1 MNSKFTDFNIDPG
14 TYVAFDATSLK
25 KLIIQ
30 RLRDQGVFTDQV
42 YEGSNLSSMI
52 DIISYSF
59 HTLMFYLNRTS
70 SESMFTESQLYE
82 NMNRIVKMLNYK
94 PVGFQTSVVSYTAN
108 LSSDLPIGTYTIPRY
123 TMVDVDGIPYVFA
136 NDVTFAKPTSD
147 VVDITTSSAQFL
159 LYQGEYIEY
168 PQYPAVGEDFE
179 VIILSIDSSQI
190 NVDHF
195 NIDVYVQSQD
205 GTVTQFEETTSLYT
219 EGPGASKFE
228 KRLNENKRYELK
240 FGNNINGQ
248 KLKSTDTVMVYYIS
262 SDGAAGQISAS
273 ALSDKS
279 LTLYT
284 TPQFN
289 LIKSVIKTDDITY
302 LDFDTIKHISLNNT
316 LPSTEPRSHETVD
329 QIRSFAP
336 QQFLSQERL
345 ITANDFTVYA
355 KRNFGNVIN
364 DVLAVSNDDYI
375 NGHLKYLTDVIGITN
390 PVTESRVLYNQAN
403 FSTTTNFNN
412 VYMYCVPRTSRK
424 SSLNI
429 QNNYLPPAQ
438 KEALRNSMS
447 SSKALG
453 LDVTFADPIYMA
465 VDFGISAT
473 NEQLNPEISNST
485 GLQIVKSTNIIRNSD
500 SIREESYN
508 VILDYFNNNNITLG
522 QEIDINGLLSSLLS
536 ISGVDSI
543 RTYRRDTDTSVAG
556 LSLMIWNPV
565 YDNIDI
571 NIYNQNIHLPYYKFP
586 YFFNDQTLLSRIDVV
601 ER

>member
-1 MNSKFTDFNIDPG
+1 MNSKFTDFNIEPG
-14 TYVAFDATSLK
+14 AYVAFDATSLK

-30 RLRDQGVFTDQV
+30 RLQDQGVFTDQV

-52 DIISYSF
+52 DVISYSF

-82 NMNRIVKMLNYK
+82 NMNRIVKLLNYK
-94 PVGFQTSVVSYTAN
+94 PVGFQTSVVSYTATM
-108 LSSDLPIGTYTIPRY
+108 SSDLPVGTYTIPRY
-123 TMVDVDGIPYVFA
+123 TMVDVDGIPYVLA
-136 NDVTFAKPTSD
+136 NDVTFAKPTPD
-147 VVDITTSSAQFL
+147 VVDITSSSAQFL
-159 LYQGEYIEY
+159 LYQGEYVEY
-168 PQYPAVGEDFE
+168 PQYSAVGEDFE
-179 VIILSIDSSQI
+179 VVILSIDPSQVDI
-190 NVDHF
+190 DHF
-195 NIDVYVQSQD
+195 NIDVYVQNED
-205 GTVTQFEETTSLYT
+205 GTITQFEETTSLYM

-240 FGNNINGQ
+240 FGNDVNGQ
-248 KLKSTDTVMVYYIS
+248 RLKSTDTVMVYYIS
-262 SDGAAGQISAS
+262 SSGTTGQISAS
-273 ALSDKS
+273 ALNDKS
-279 LTLYT
+279 LILYT

-316 LPSTEPRSHETVD
+316 LPSTEPRTHETVD
-329 QIRSFAP
+329 QIRNFAP

-345 ITANDFTVYA
+345 ITAKDFTLFA

-364 DVLAVSNDDYI
+364 DALAVSNDDYI
-375 NGHLKYLTDVIGITN
+375 NGHLKYLTDEIGVTN
-390 PVTESRVLYNQAN
+390 PMTESRVLYNQAN

-429 QNNYLPPAQ
+429 QNNFLPPAQ
-438 KEALRNSMS
+438 KEALINSMS
-447 SSKALG
+447 GSKALG
-453 LDVTFADPIYMA
+453 LDVTFADPVYMA
-465 VDFGISAT
+465 VDFGISAN
-473 NEQLNPEISNST
+473 NESLTPEISNTT

-500 SIREESYN
+500 SIREETYN
-508 VILDYFNNNNITLG
+508 AILDYFNNNNITLG
-522 QEIDINGLLSSLLS
+522 QEIDVSGLLSSLLS

-543 RTYRRDTDTSVAG
+543 RTHRRDTDTSVSG
-556 LSLMIWNPV
+556 ISLMIWNPV
-565 YDNIDI
+565 YDDIDI
-571 NIYNQNIHLPYYKFP
+571 NIYNQNVQLPYYKFP

>member
-1 MNSKFTDFNIDPG
+1 MNNKFTDFNIDPG
-14 TYVAFDATSLK
+14 AYVAFDATSLK

-42 YEGSNLSSMI
+42 FEGSNLSSII

-82 NMNRIVKMLNYK
+82 NMNRIVKLLNYK
-94 PVGFQTSVVSYTAN
+94 PVGYQTSVVSYTATMA
-108 LSSDLPIGTYTIPRY
+108 SDLPIGTYTIPRY

-136 NDVTFAKPTSD
+136 NDVTFAKPTAD
-147 VVDITTSSAQFL
+147 VVNVTSSSAQFL
-159 LYQGEYIEY
+159 LYQGEYTEY

-179 VIILSIDSSQI
+179 VVTLSIDPSQVD
-190 NVDHF
+190 VDHF
-195 NIDVYVQSQD
+195 NIDIYVQNED
-205 GTVTQFEETTSLYT
+205 GTITQFEETTSLYL
-219 EGPGASKFE
+219 EGPGASKYE
-228 KRLNENKRYELK
+228 KRLNENKRYEFK
-240 FGNNINGQ
+240 FGNDINGR
-248 KLKSTDTVMVYYIS
+248 KLKSTDTVMIYYIAS
-262 SDGAAGQISAS
+262 NGEPGQIAAS
-273 ALSDKS
+273 ALNEKS

-302 LDFDTIKHISLNNT
+302 LDFDTIKHITLSNT
-316 LPSTEPRSHETVD
+316 LPSTEPRTHETVA
-329 QIRSFAP
+329 QIRSYAP
-336 QQFLSQERL
+336 QQFLSQDRL
-345 ITANDFTVYA
+345 ITAEDFTVFA

-364 DVLAVSNDDYI
+364 DALAVSNDDYI
-375 NGHLKYLTDVIGITN
+375 NGHLKYLTDEIGITN

-429 QNNYLPPAQ
+429 QNNYLPPSQ
-438 KEALRNSMS
+438 KEALTNAMAST
-447 SSKALG
+447 KALG
-453 LDVTFADPIYMA
+453 LDVTFADPVYMA
-465 VDFGISAT
+465 IDFGISAN
-473 NEQLNPEISNST
+473 NETLTPEIANTT

-500 SIREESYN
+500 SIRQDAYRTI
-508 VILDYFNNNNITLG
+508 VDYFNNNNVTLG
-522 QEIDINGLLSSLLS
+522 HEIDISGLLASLLS

-543 RTYRRDTDTSVAG
+543 RTYRSDTDTSVAG
-556 LSLMIWNPV
+556 LSMMMWNPV
-565 YDNIDI
+565 YETMDI
-571 NIYNQNIHLPYYKFP
+571 NIYNQNVQLPYYKFP